1 MSTVSTER
9 FRFADKHGDELD
21 ARLELPIGRPV
32 RATALFAHCFTCT
45 KDSHA
50 ARRITAALAAQ
61 GFAVLRFDFT
71 GLGGSDGEVANSGFV
86 ANVDDLVS
94 AADHMRERGMTPSLL
109 IGHSLGGAAVIAA
122 AERIAEASAVATIG
136 APFEVE
142 HVLYQL
148 SNAPEALE
156 HQGEVDVSIGGRPFT
171 IGQEFIEQAL
181 GQPQAERLA
190 RLSAALLVMHAPGDT
205 VVGLENATN
214 IFFPPNTRSPLS
226 RWIRP
231 IIFCWKKAQPNMR
244 PR

>member
-32 RATALFAHCFTCT
+32 RATALLAHCFTCT

-181 GQPQAERLA
+181 GQPEAERLA